1 MPKQN
6 AETGRIA
13 PDQDSQREWEP
24 MTIYTPSRRQLM
36 VGAGAMTLAA
46 ALGNTRLS
54 AAEPFRVGALCPITG
69 AGGPYGSGMQQAILF
84 AAKEIN
90 DAGGAGGRTIEVIA
104 EDTQTAPDAAV
115 TAARKLIDVN
125 KVQAIFGTWS
135 SGVTLAV
142 LPITAAAGIP
152 EMNCSGAPAIST
164 EDKDDLVWRYQ
175 ATNDRFGQA
184 FAKIA
189 EKYGWKRPATMAFN
203 NASGIG
209 NTEGFKKAWTAMGG
223 EVVAEVVY
231 EPNRPSYRS
240 ELQSVLAAN
249 PDVIVTGSY
258 LPDTTIILREWY
270 QAGGENKWII
280 PAWAANDKLVE
291 ALGNEVVEGVIAVD
305 SISNEKSRAFAHFS
319 ELYQKATGS
328 PGSSN
333 VYAAMTYDMM
343 IVWGLAMEAAGE
355 GASVKEINAKIRDI
369 ANPDGKVVE
378 TFAEGKEA
386 LKSGPI
392 NYEGASSRLDFDE
405 YGDVTPDFSE
415 STIKN
420 GVFERTGVVSL

>member
-1 MPKQN
+1 
-6 AETGRIA
+6 
-13 PDQDSQREWEP
+13 
-24 MTIYTPSRRQLM
+24 MTILTPSRRQLL

-46 ALGNTRLS
+46 ATFRAGGLA
-54 AAEPFRVGALCPITG
+54 AAEPFRIGALCPITG
-69 AGGPYGSGMQQAILF
+69 AGSPYGSGMQQALLF

-115 TAARKLIDVN
+115 TATRKLIDVN
-125 KVQAIFGTWS
+125 KVQAIMGTWS

-142 LPITAAAGIP
+142 MPITAAAGVVQ
-152 EMNCSGAPAIST
+152 MNTSGAPSIST

-209 NTEGFKKAWTAMGG
+209 NAEGFKKAWEAMGG

-240 ELQSVLAAN
+240 ELQSIMSAN

-258 LPDTTIILREWY
+258 LPDTTIILREWF

-280 PAWAANDKLVE
+280 PAWAANPKLVE

-305 SISNEKSRAFAHFS
+305 SISNEKSQAFAHFS
-319 ELYQKATGS
+319 DLYQKATGS

-355 GASVKEINAKIRDI
+355 GASVKEINAKIREI
-369 ANPDGKVVE
+369 ANPDGAAVE
-378 TFAEGKEA
+378 TFAEGRDA
-386 LKSGPI
+386 LKKGKI

-405 YGDVTPDFSE
+405 FGDVTPDFSE
-415 STIKN
+415 NTIKA